1 MQVRSYS
8 FLYVYLFAHLRDNAN
23 MKSKDAIAIFLAL
36 GQKTRLDAYQLLIE
50 QGSAGL
56 PVTEISTR
64 LGVNISTMSRH
75 LSQLERTGVL
85 HSWRSERQIIYAV
98 EDKGIQN
105 LIDYLTEN
113 CCRANPETCE
123 WGDPPAAV

>member
-1 MQVRSYS
+1 M
-8 FLYVYLFAHLRDNAN
+8 N
-23 MKSKDAIAIFLAL
+23 SKEAIAVFLAL
-36 GQKTRLDAYQLLIE
+36 GQKTRLEAYQLLIE

-64 LGVNISTMSRH
+64 LDVNISTMSRH
-75 LSQLERTGVL
+75 LSYLERTGVL
-85 HSWRSERQIIYAV
+85 HSWRFERQIIYAV

-113 CCRANPETCE
+113 CCRENPEACN
-123 WGDPPAAV
+123 WGDPPTEV